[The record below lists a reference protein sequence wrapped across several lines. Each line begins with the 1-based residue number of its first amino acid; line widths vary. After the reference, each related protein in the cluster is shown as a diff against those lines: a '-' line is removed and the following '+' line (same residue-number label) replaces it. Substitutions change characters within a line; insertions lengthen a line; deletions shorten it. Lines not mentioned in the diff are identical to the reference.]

1 MNNDSV
7 YRSLIKYKIYSQSIL
22 MLPVSFIALNFIA
35 YKFHFCTNTVGHNF
49 WQPFVF
55 LTYKVCGN
63 IGTECCGKKIF
74 ICDISF
80 PKTNFEMRNA
90 RVQTSVDWS
99 LILAWFQRFRNIG
112 KFIMKNWTWIS
123 SSLIFFRDSLKK
135 KLNSQISSFHYW
147 LQFKQFSQQSYPS

>member
-80 PKTNFEMRNA
+80 PKTNFEIRNA
-90 RVQTSVDWS
+90 RSKFCGLKFDFGMVSKISQYRKVYNEKLNLNIFLSDF
-99 LILAWFQRFRNIG
+99 FQRFP
-112 KFIMKNWTWIS
+112 
-123 SSLIFFRDSLKK
+123 KK